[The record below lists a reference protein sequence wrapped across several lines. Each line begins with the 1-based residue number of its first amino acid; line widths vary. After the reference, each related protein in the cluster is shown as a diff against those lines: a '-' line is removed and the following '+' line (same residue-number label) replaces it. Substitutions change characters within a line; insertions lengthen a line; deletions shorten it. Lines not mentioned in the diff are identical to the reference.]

1 MQDNSGEKPPKKGRL
16 FEVEDEGGEKDV
28 LHPKDLTPAF
38 SGELWNNTLRDTLR
52 LPVAGTTGT
61 LPDETQRYEG
71 SEPATV
77 PGTPTTP
84 RTLPEVFKL
93 QAETQETVACTA
105 DLTVTRTPDLTL
117 PKESKDEAT
126 GEAAQTIESEDEEVE
141 PLLNK
146 QKKTRRTEQH
156 RNPRSYNAPTSPMQQ
171 IRSLETPR
179 KSQKE

>member
-1 MQDNSGEKPPKKGRL
+1 MVKERHASSVATVVMHRYLATKRSPYMSTVCDTYAETPTPRGNNMQEESGEKPLKKARL

-28 LHPKDLTPAF
+28 LRPKDLTPAF
-38 SGELWNNTLRDTLR
+38 SGELGNNTLRDTLR

-77 PGTPTTP
+77 PGTPTEAMTP

-93 QAETQETVACTA
+93 QAAETQETVACTA

-117 PKESKDEAT
+117 PKESKD
-126 GEAAQTIESEDEEVE
+126 
-141 PLLNK
+141 L
-146 QKKTRRTEQH
+146 
-156 RNPRSYNAPTSPMQQ
+156 
-171 IRSLETPR
+171 SLIHI
-179 KSQKE
+179 

>member
-1 MQDNSGEKPPKKGRL
+1 MSTVCDTYAETPTPRGNNMQEESGEKPLKKARL

-77 PGTPTTP
+77 PGTPTEATI
-84 RTLPEVFKL
+84 RTLHEVFKL

-117 PKESKDEAT
+117 PKESKTKLQA
-126 GEAAQTIESEDEEVE
+126 
-141 PLLNK
+141 K
-146 QKKTRRTEQH
+146 QHTT
-156 RNPRSYNAPTSPMQQ
+156 
-171 IRSLETPR
+171 
-179 KSQKE
+179 

>member
-1 MQDNSGEKPPKKGRL
+1 MSTVCDTYAETPTPRGNNMQDNSGEKPPKKGRL

-28 LHPKDLTPAF
+28 LRPKDLTPAF
-38 SGELWNNTLRDTLR
+38 SGLGNSTLRDSLS
-52 LPVAGTTGT
+52 LPVAGTAGT
-61 LPDETQRYEG
+61 LPDETESYQV

-93 QAETQETVACTA
+93 QAAETQDTVACTA
-105 DLTVTRTPDLTL
+105 DLTVTHTPL

-126 GEAAQTIESEDEEVE
+126 GEAAQTIENGDEEVE
-141 PLLNK
+141 PPLKK

-156 RNPRSYNAPTSPMQQ
+156 RNPRS
-171 IRSLETPR
+171 
-179 KSQKE
+179 